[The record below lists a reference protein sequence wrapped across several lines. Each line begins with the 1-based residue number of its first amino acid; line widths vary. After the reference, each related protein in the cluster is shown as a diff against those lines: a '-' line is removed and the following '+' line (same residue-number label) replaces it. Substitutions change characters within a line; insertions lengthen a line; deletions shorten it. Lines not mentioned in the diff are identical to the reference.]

1 MALLNG
7 QNVCDTVAF
16 RISNR
21 LAANGTGAGS
31 IIECCNFAL
40 GLISAAASW
49 DWDQLNSAQPNAI
62 AIVNDVAVLTG
73 ADPGKEMAFFNASGS
88 RIERSKLSDSWSG
101 SIGYVNVQQ
110 GLSTVLSNS
119 YNTFRLSPD
128 TVGATYDPSITFYP
142 TRAYTG
148 SGTVTGLYHLVPPV
162 LVYNTTPTVR
172 WTVKAMDMLL
182 ADWTEA
188 YVKKILGMAGWE
200 VTWGDCQKRVGEFM
214 TTYSSQRENTG
225 PESESEGAAQEKQL
239 GRD

>member
-1 MALLNG
+1 VALNG

-49 DWDQLNSAQPNAI
+49 EWDQSSPFLTLAS
-62 AIVNDVAVLTG
+62 DAVIITG
-73 ADPGKEMAFFNASGS
+73 ADMGKEMAFFNTNGT
-88 RIERSKLSDSWSG
+88 RIERAKTSDTLSASL
-101 SIGYVNVQQ
+101 GYINA
-110 GLSTVLSNS
+110 GTTTM
-119 YNTFRLSPD
+119 YNTYRVQAD
-128 TVGATYDPSITFYP
+128 IAGATLDPQVSFFP
-142 TRAYTG
+142 QRG
-148 SGTVTGLYHLVPPV
+148 GTGLGPVQAVIHLSPPV
-162 LVYNTTPTVR
+162 LVYGSAPTVR
-172 WTVKAMDMLL
+172 WTVKSMDMLL
-182 ADWTEA
+182 IDWTEA

-200 VTWGDCQKRVGEFM
+200 VTWGDCQKRVGDFM

-225 PESESEGAAQEKQL
+225 PESESEGAAQEKMI